1 MKRNMDVKL
10 LKRRALA
17 IVLAVM
23 TVVSTM
29 SSSITSVAAELDSLP
44 VESTELNQSPEVL
57 PDESM
62 EGEQPVEPVASV
74 NLADVVVTPGSVFAD
89 TDDVEK
95 TFNVTNN
102 LPEGFDGSVS
112 YATTDEAIATVN
124 ETGAVTLQ
132 SKSGRCE
139 IVVTIIKDEQ
149 QIERRVPV
157 CVIESKFPWP
167 QANEYTGEAIEKVV
181 ELTCGEVTLEEDK
194 DYTLSYTNN
203 IEVTTDDSK
212 AQVEITGIGDYEG
225 YQFARTFEI
234 ALPEEDNMAMY
245 NTFSTFAAV
254 APLADDPKDISVDVD
269 VQLEKY
275 TWPYT
280 GDQIKPAV
288 KFYDLD
294 GNLMASDFAEK
305 NCDISY
311 ANNINAGT
319 ATVTIRGKGDYA
331 GVRTEQFSISK
342 LSITKCNIAVD
353 DGDTHIYTGEPYEPT
368 FTLTYNGNV
377 LVAGEDFNYEYR
389 NNDDI
394 GQMTIHIEGKKN
406 FKGSLD
412 KAINL
417 IGDFEQDAEVVIG
430 GRSATRQNGYATK
443 YSTPYTGTAKEPYVE
458 ISVGGV
464 TLDEDEYLVDYDT
477 DENGEAINHTNAGV
491 VKVRIIGQK
500 KYAGK
505 MIVATYTIAPRP
517 LSGCVFAIE
526 LKDRE
531 YSGQPITIDGETFSL
546 KRGSTPLAY
555 GEDGDYVLEYENN
568 VNAGTATVKAVGVNN
583 YSGYVQQTFT
593 ISPKD
598 LTSLTNVTIQ
608 GVTDKTFTG
617 EPITFPEAKV
627 TYEDENGAVK
637 ELSLEDYTLS
647 YSDSV
652 NTDKSVKIGP
662 ATVKA
667 TGKGNYKG
675 SISKTFEILPKTFE
689 GLTFT
694 VAGRTITCESSHKQP
709 DGSYEMESGYTVV
722 YNGLAQNP
730 TVVIKDGTQDLAYHG
745 VNYDIKNNINAGRAY
760 VDVTG
765 TSPYTDQ
772 KAKVYFTIEP
782 KEFGDNI
789 SISSISKQA
798 YTGIGVEPKPVVKD
812 GTTTLVEGTDYTL
825 SYENN
830 INAAPADSANP
841 PTVIIEGCGNYR
853 GRKTA
858 TFTIGENLAAAT
870 SEMLTTNTKEGT
882 DSYLVPYLGTNRPK
896 FALKLGALTI
906 DASNYDVSY
915 LPAGDAN
922 SGNTIQVTCTGKKGY
937 YGTKVLFYTVK
948 QAELGSFAITN
959 KDDAKDS
966 GFNYT
971 YSDRSISVNLEVK
984 YTIDGQDI
992 FLTKDV
998 DYKISGDDLT
1008 DSDIKGTVG
1017 THTIK
1022 LTGIGNYTGTQDV
1035 TYTVTK
1041 GNISAARY
1049 SVADIPEQTYTGYA
1063 IKPNV
1068 IITDTKTGRQLQVGT
1083 DYEVTGY
1090 SNNVSIGEGVA
1101 KISIAGINSYEGAR
1115 DVYFDIVQRNIAE
1128 DTITIAPIENQI
1140 YTGSSIEPNS
1150 LLTVYYEGNPLSS
1163 TDYDVTYTQNVNLG
1177 YANVTITGKNN
1188 YRGTKTFDKAFKI
1201 VGNICDDA
1209 KFDIEGVTQD
1219 KEFPLNDEG
1228 EIDTSNITVKYKG
1241 QDTQVDGSNFKITQ
1255 VNCTTPGVGQI
1266 KIEGQNGCYGSKT
1279 FDIKVTCNLATNKRV
1294 RVENVRESY
1303 DYTSGQIK
1311 PVPVVIYEATNGK
1324 VVLIEGVDYQVVYGD
1339 GTENANKDVG
1349 TGTVIIASEPTSYY
1363 KSQKAETFKIVYNL
1377 DTAMVTGIPTS
1388 YNYDGN
1394 PAEPIPVVSCK
1405 GTTLRQSIDYDVSY
1419 ASNTVAGEG
1428 KVIITPHEPSN
1439 TIGRREITFK
1449 INKASIAGA
1458 IVTYDGADSTSI
1470 HDKDYIAEDIKPSVK
1485 VVYNGATLVA
1495 GKDYSVSY
1503 ENNRNAGQATVTVTG
1518 LGNYSGTK
1526 TQNFVIKPWN
1536 IGSDVV
1542 AEVADGEFAGGEEV
1556 KPLAYLIYKGQSLT
1570 EGEDFDYVAEFTNNT
1585 QVTTTATVTFIGKNN
1600 FTGTLVKTFE
1610 IRAMDL
1616 GSGSINISQT
1626 EVPYTGNVISLAT
1639 VKSAITV
1646 TCPIGQGRTHT
1657 LRDSEFDVTCDREI
1671 KNAGTYTIV
1680 VNGKNGFTG
1689 SLELS
1694 LTVTP
1699 KDMEDASIVVEDI
1712 PNQPYT
1718 DGSAVR
1724 PTVSVKDTGVVL
1736 RENTDYTVSYRD
1748 NAQSGKATVVIT
1760 GINNYAGSREVYFY
1774 IGDSIA
1780 GRCEI
1785 ALQQGR
1791 IVYNG
1796 TQQTPIINTVTLDG
1810 STRLQEGVDYA
1821 LATAD
1826 ENGFTYDY
1834 TNAGDKVLHIKGIGK
1849 YYGESTITYK
1859 IYPKVA
1865 QPEKIRIELDMP
1877 VNEEGQYADYY
1888 NGSAIEPAVRVYDEE
1903 ISDVTW
1909 MRTEDY
1915 TVTYKNNVNVGK
1927 ADVEVALK
1935 ENYVPGTVKGV
1946 QFVIAK
1952 KSIEDAMV
1960 VLDENR
1966 IHYTGEEITPAV
1978 KVMTLDGTEIPAD
1991 AYDVTYEDNICAGPA
2006 KVTVTAKLESN
2017 YCGTLSAD
2025 FIIYASLA
2033 DEADTTISEIGTQF
2047 YTESMGELP
2056 RPVPEIVCGGKKL
2069 IIGEDVDVTYN
2080 YVDGDKTKGKIF
2092 IFSKKEDYY
2101 TDAAERQYDIGVDT
2115 DSLVIENYADAYV
2128 YNGMPIKPVF
2138 EVKTPSGMPLT
2149 YHPEEIVYTNQ
2160 TPSGTVVGDVVN
2172 AGTITAEI
2180 PLYLDGSPI
2189 IINGQQ
2195 ACAKAVYKI
2204 VPKAITACRIVS
2216 LNSDTYTGYQL
2227 TPPVSILY
2235 NDLELVSGRDYA
2247 ITYRDNINPGVASID
2262 LVGKGN
2268 YTGTTTLHFTIKS
2281 ANMVNLTATPASA
2294 TSIRLDWNKGGKVSG
2309 YQIYSTDGSILYG
2322 ATTATTFT
2330 VGGLAPAT
2338 SYSFKVRSFVTVAG
2352 ATTFGEFKMVSANT
2366 LVAAVPIQASSPRKG
2381 QATVAWGT
2389 NTPVDGYDIY
2399 RSEMANE
2406 RYSKVASIPSNRASY
2421 TDRGLVSG
2429 KTYYYMVRAY
2439 KKINGQY
2446 QYGAY
2451 TVVQVTVK

>member
-1 MKRNMDVKL
+1 M
-10 LKRRALA
+10 
-17 IVLAVM
+17 LAVM
-23 TVVSTM
+23 TMVSTM
-29 SSSITSVAAELDSLP
+29 SSSITSVAAELGEPPIESVQGGETQNALP
-44 VESTELNQSPEVL
+44 EESE
-57 PDESM
+57 
-62 EGEQPVEPVASV
+62 EGEQPQEPEVSV
-74 NLADVVVTPGSVFAD
+74 NLADVTIAPVSVFAD
-89 TDDVEK
+89 TDEVEK
-95 TFNVTNN
+95 TFNVTND
-102 LPEGFDGSVS
+102 LPQSFDGTVT
-112 YATTDEAIATVN
+112 YATTDDTIATVD
-124 ETGAVTLQ
+124 EAGTVTLQ
-132 SKSGRCE
+132 NKSGKCE
-139 IVVTIIKDEQ
+139 IVVTFTKDEQ
-149 QIERRVPV
+149 QVEHRVPV
-157 CVIESKFPWP
+157 CVITSKFPWP
-167 QANEYTGEAIEKVV
+167 QENEYTGEPVKKVV
-181 ELTCGEVTLEEDK
+181 ELTCGDATLVEDT
-194 DYTLSYTNN
+194 DYTLSYSNN

-212 AQVEITGIGDYEG
+212 AQVEILGIGDYEG
-225 YQFARTFEI
+225 YQFTREFEI
-234 ALPEEDNMAMY
+234 ALPEAYNTMAMMSTY
-245 NTFSTFAAV
+245 NAV
-254 APLADDPKDISVDVD
+254 APLAEDPKDISTTVD

-275 TWPYT
+275 TWTYT

-288 KFYDLD
+288 EFYDFD
-294 GNLMASDFAEK
+294 GNLMPDDFQEK

-319 ATVTIRGKGDYA
+319 ATVTIRGKGDYT

-342 LSITKCNIAVD
+342 ISITKCVISVD
-353 DGDTHIYTGEPYEPT
+353 GGDTHIYTGEPYEPT
-368 FTLTYNGNV
+368 FTLAYNGNA
-377 LVAGEDFNYEYR
+377 LKAGEDFNYEYR

-412 KAINL
+412 KTINL
-417 IGDFEQDAEVVIG
+417 IGDFEADAEVVIG
-430 GRSATRQNGYATK
+430 GRTATRQNGYATK

-477 DENGEAINHTNAGV
+477 DENGEAIDHINAGV
-491 VKVRIIGQK
+491 VKVRLEGQK

-526 LKDRE
+526 SKDRE
-531 YSGQPITIDGETFSL
+531 YSGQPITIDGESFSL
-546 KRGSTPLAY
+546 KRGSTPLTY

-568 VNAGTATVKAVGVNN
+568 INAGTATVKAVGVNN
-583 YSGYVQQTFT
+583 YSGSVEQTFT

-637 ELSLEDYTLS
+637 ELSSEDYTLS

-709 DGSYEMESGYTVV
+709 DDSYEMESGYSVV
-722 YNGLAQNP
+722 YNGVAQNP
-730 TVVIKDGTQDLAYHG
+730 SVVIKEGTQDLAYHG

-765 TSPYTDQ
+765 TSPYTNQ

-782 KEFGDNI
+782 KEFGNNI
-789 SISSISKQA
+789 TISSISKQA
-798 YTGIGVEPKPVVKD
+798 YTGVGVEPKPVVKD
-812 GTTTLVEGTDYTL
+812 GTTTLVEGMDYTL

-830 INAAPADSANP
+830 INAAPADGVNP

-853 GRKTA
+853 GTKTA
-858 TFTIGENLAAAT
+858 TFTIGENLATTT
-870 SEMLTTNTKEGT
+870 SEMLTPNTKEAT

-998 DYKISGDDLT
+998 DYKISGDDLV

-1017 THTIK
+1017 THTITI
-1022 LTGIGNYTGTQDV
+1022 TGIGNYTGSQDV
-1035 TYTVTK
+1035 TYTVSK
-1041 GNISAARY
+1041 GNISNARY
-1049 SVADIPEQTYTGYA
+1049 NVADIPEQVYTGYA

-1068 IITDTKTGRQLQVGT
+1068 IITDTKTGRQLQLGK
-1083 DYEVTGY
+1083 DYEITGY
-1090 SNNVSIGEGVA
+1090 SNNINIGEGVA
-1101 KISIAGINSYEGAR
+1101 KVSIAGINSYEGAR
-1115 DVYFDIVQRNIAE
+1115 DVSFDIVQRNIAE

-1140 YTGSSIEPNS
+1140 YTGSPIEPNS

-1188 YRGTKTFDKAFKI
+1188 YRGTKTFDRAFKI
-1201 VGNICDDA
+1201 VGNICDDT
-1209 KFDIEGVTQD
+1209 KFDIEGVFQD
-1219 KEFPLNDEG
+1219 KEFPLNDDG

-1255 VNCTTPGVGQI
+1255 VNCTTPGAGQI

-1279 FDIKVTCNLATNKRV
+1279 FDVKVTCNLATNKRV
-1294 RVENVRESY
+1294 RVENVRDSY

-1324 VVLIEGVDYQVVYGD
+1324 VVLIESVDYQVVYGD
-1339 GTENANKDVG
+1339 GTENANKGVG

-1377 DTAMVTGIPTS
+1377 DTAMVTGIPNS

-1394 PAEPIPVVSCK
+1394 PAEPIPVVTCK
-1405 GTTLRQSIDYDVSY
+1405 GQTLTQGIDYDVAY

-1428 KVIITPHEPSN
+1428 KVIITPHEGSN
-1439 TIGRREITFK
+1439 TIGRREKTFK
-1449 INKASIAGA
+1449 INKASISGA
-1458 IVTYDGADSTSI
+1458 IVTYDGTNSTSI
-1470 HDKDYIAEDIKPSVK
+1470 DDKDYIGEDIKPSVK

-1495 GKDYSVSY
+1495 GKDYAVGY
-1503 ENNRNAGQATVTVTG
+1503 ENNRNAGRATVTVTG

-1526 TQNFVIKPWN
+1526 TQNFIIKPWN

-1542 AEVADGEFAGGEEV
+1542 AEVADGDFAGGEEV

-1570 EGEDFDYVAEFTNNT
+1570 EGEDFDYTTEYTDNT
-1585 QVTTTATVTFIGKNN
+1585 QVTTTAKVTFMGKNN

-1657 LRDSEFDVTCDREI
+1657 LKDSEFDVTCDREI
-1671 KNAGTYTIV
+1671 KDAGTYTIV
-1680 VNGKNGFTG
+1680 VTGKNGFCG

-1699 KDMEDASIVVEDI
+1699 KNVNDTSIIVEDI

-1724 PTVSVKDTGVVL
+1724 PTVTVKDTGVTL
-1736 RENTDYTVSYRD
+1736 TENTDYTVSYQN

-1760 GINNYAGSREVYFY
+1760 GINNYAGSREEYFY

-1796 TQQTPIINTVTLDG
+1796 IQQTPIINTVTLDG

-1946 QFVIAK
+1946 QFIIAK

-1978 KVMTLDGTEIPAD
+1978 KVVTLDGTEISAD

-2006 KVTVTAKLESN
+2006 KVIVTAKGESN
-2017 YCGTLSAD
+2017 YSGTLSAD

-2033 DEADTTISEIGTQF
+2033 DQADTTISEIGTQF

-2101 TDAAERQYDIGVDT
+2101 TDAAERQYDIGVDA
-2115 DSLVIENYADAYV
+2115 DVLVVKGYANTYTYTGEAIV
-2128 YNGMPIKPVF
+2128 PNFVV
-2138 EVKTPSGMPLT
+2138 ETPSGEALT
-2149 YHPEEIVYTNQ
+2149 YHPEEIIYTNR
-2160 TPSGTVVGDVVN
+2160 TATGTVVGDTTR
-2172 AGTITAEI
+2172 AGEVTAEI
-2180 PLYLDGSPI
+2180 PLYIDDSPI
-2189 IINGQQ
+2189 MMDGQQ
-2195 ACAKAVYKI
+2195 VAAKAVFKI
-2204 VPKAITACRIVS
+2204 IPKAITACKIIH
-2216 LNSDTYTGYQL
+2216 LDSDTYTGRAL

-2235 NDLELVSGRDYA
+2235 NNRELVLGRDYA

-2262 LVGKGN
+2262 VVGQGN
-2268 YTGTTTLHFTIKS
+2268 YGGKTTLHFTIKS
-2281 ANMVNLTATPASA
+2281 SNIVNLTATPASA
-2294 TSIRLDWNKGGKVSG
+2294 TGIRLDWNKGSKVSG
-2309 YQIYSTDGSILYG
+2309 YQIYSADGNILYG
-2322 ATTATTFT
+2322 ATTANTFT

-2338 SYSFKVRSFVTVAG
+2338 SYSFKVRSFVTVG
-2352 ATTFGEFKMVSANT
+2352 GSTTFGEFKTASTNTMVAS
-2366 LVAAVPIQASSPRKG
+2366 VSIQASSPRKS
-2381 QATVAWGT
+2381 QATLTWGT
-2389 NTPVDGYDIY
+2389 NTSVDGYDIY
-2399 RSEMANE
+2399 RSEVANE
-2406 RYSKVASIPSNRASY
+2406 RYSKVASIPSNRANY